1 MKRLILTTF
10 LALATSGAFAA
21 DANDTSAGDPQIITA
36 DSSASAPV
44 SERWG
49 GFYVGAAVGY
59 GFLKDTIP
67 AEGKDWVFGGYIGY
81 NKQWGNFVAGV
92 EGSIDYAD
100 IMFTDGSGIKS
111 EYLYS
116 GRVRAGWANEK
127 IFAYGSIGF
136 QHGTTVNLPPANSKD
151 TALQLGVGLD
161 FALTE
166 KVSLGTDYTYAKYK
180 NFGDLPLDVTTQKVQ
195 ARLTYTFN

>member
-161 FALTE
+161 FALTDKSIPRHGLHLCQIQE
-166 KVSLGTDYTYAKYK
+166 
-180 NFGDLPLDVTTQKVQ
+180 FW
-195 ARLTYTFN
+195 